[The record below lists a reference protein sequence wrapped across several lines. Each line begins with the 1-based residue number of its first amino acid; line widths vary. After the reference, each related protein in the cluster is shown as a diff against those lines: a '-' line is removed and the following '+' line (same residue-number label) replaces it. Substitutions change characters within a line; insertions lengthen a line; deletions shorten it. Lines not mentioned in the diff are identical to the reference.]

1 MLPFLLSF
9 SFCRLAGETLPPKRA
24 LDGYLENANW
34 KHLLNRSDKHSF
46 VCVAGLS
53 NLCTEGELAP
63 CLQTGCRGRQRRAWD
78 FSYLIF
84 HALAQSGWAIFGK
97 DACSFIV
104 CTCVQFLKNNR
115 GSGSS
120 YGSWRKGGGLLSCFL
135 PGMISAVWVYWCGE
149 VWPVQQHGFWL
160 CLRVLNRRSPNPS
173 CSQSLMSPAYS
184 FHKP

>member
-1 MLPFLLSF
+1 MQTESTCWTAPISTALFVWQGWAISAQRVSWHLA
-9 SFCRLAGETLPPKRA
+9 CRLDTGGDR
-24 LDGYLENANW
+24 
-34 KHLLNRSDKHSF
+34 
-46 VCVAGLS
+46 
-53 NLCTEGELAP
+53 EGHEI
-63 CLQTGCRGRQRRAWD
+63 

-104 CTCVQFLKNNR
+104 CTCVQFLKNYR

-135 PGMISAVWVYWCGE
+135 PGMISAVWVYWCGK